1 METPKKIGKYEIS
14 GRIAAGGFGVIFK
27 GWDPFIRRPVAI
39 KMCANADQEVRER
52 FQREA
57 QFVGNLVHRNITLVF
72 DFGMEGDVP
81 YIVQEF
87 LTGYDLDELLR
98 SGVLA
103 EELAVVSI
111 LLQVCD
117 GLEFA
122 HQRGI
127 IHRDI
132 KPSNVR
138 VLEDGTV
145 KIMDF
150 GIAKS
155 LEGGSKLTQT
165 GIALGTSGYLAPE
178 QISGAT
184 ADARTDIF
192 ALGVVAY
199 ELITGRRPFEGASIS
214 NVLYRIISDNPTP
227 PSQLNAACSAT
238 MEGIIQRCLA
248 KDPSQRFQSA
258 RELADALRNLSFTRE
273 AQAEESPTERTTS
286 VLRGVMSQLDQ
297 EIAAAQAR
305 GSASPAGS
313 ASVQEPTRHS
323 TPDHA
328 ILDRPPEM
336 TEDHERRRR
345 PPVLLLFL
353 VMLLVILGGAAATYF
368 SPAVQGLVFPG
379 GAPWVPTPTP
389 TPTPTPV
396 PTATPTPTATPA
408 PEATPTPT
416 GPISVR
422 LVVDP
427 ATADVTVNGEPV
439 PGGKTPVRNVALPP
453 GLHTFTISMAD
464 VAPKRVKKLVG
475 PTTQTISLSLEVGL
489 LTLLVDPTAPP
500 GAVAY
505 LDGDALGP
513 LPLIRRKVPAGEHEL
528 VVRWGDGGGTFRET
542 INVPRLPAD
551 PLQKTVAPGG

>member
-14 GRIAAGGFGVIFK
+14 GRIAAGGFGVIYK
-27 GWDPFIRRPVAI
+27 GWDPFIRRPVAV
-39 KMCANADQEVRER
+39 KMCANADLEVRER

-72 DFGMEGDVP
+72 DFGIEGEVP

-98 SGVLA
+98 SGVLGD
-103 EELAVVSI
+103 EVAVVSI

-117 GLEFA
+117 GLDFA
-122 HQRGI
+122 HNRGI

-155 LEGGSKLTQT
+155 LEGSSKLTQT

-178 QISGAT
+178 QISGVD

-199 ELITGRRPFEGASIS
+199 ELVTSRRPFEGGSIS
-214 NVLYRIISDNPTP
+214 NVLYRIMNDTPTP
-227 PSQLNAACSAT
+227 PSQVNASVSQAL
-238 MEGIIQRCLA
+238 EEIILRCLA
-248 KDPSQRFQSA
+248 KDPSQRYQSA
-258 RELADALRNLSFTRE
+258 RELADALRSVSFSRE
-273 AQAEESPTERTTS
+273 TQAGESATERTTS
-286 VLRGVMSQLDQ
+286 VLRGVMSHLDQ
-297 EIAAAQAR
+297 EMSVAKAEASGAA
-305 GSASPAGS
+305 PP
-313 ASVQEPTRHS
+313 SVQEPTRHS
-323 TPDHA
+323 APDHA
-328 ILDRPPEM
+328 LLDRPPEV
-336 TEDHERRRR
+336 TEGREPRHRS
-345 PPVLLLFL
+345 PVLILFV
-353 VMLLVILGGAAATYF
+353 VMLLVILGGAALVYF
-368 SPAVQGLVFPG
+368 SPAVQGRVFPG

-396 PTATPTPTATPA
+396 PTATPTPTPTPVPEPTPA
-408 PEATPTPT
+408 PV

-427 ATADVTVNGEPV
+427 ATADVTVNGKPV
-439 PGGKTPVRNVALPP
+439 PGGKTPVRTVTLPP

-464 VAPKRVKKLVG
+464 VAPKRVRKLVG

-500 GAVAY
+500 GAVAF
-505 LDGDALGP
+505 LDGDTLGP

-528 VVRWGDGGGTFRET
+528 VVRWGEQGGTFREMIT
-542 INVPRLPAD
+542 VPRLPAD